1 MKVIEGIAELPYI
14 EKAVVTSG
22 TFDGVHL
29 GHQKILK
36 RLSTLAKK
44 INGKSVVIT
53 FWPHPRFILHPHDQS
68 LKLLTT
74 FDEKAHVLEE
84 NGVDFLIKIPFTKEF
99 SEMSSEDFINSI
111 LIEKLKTNILVIGY
125 DHRFGHNREGS
136 FEYLKKNEAI
146 HGFKVEEI
154 SKQELEDVAIS
165 STKIRNA
172 LLERDVTTAN
182 SYLGRP
188 YTLTGN
194 VVEGAKI
201 GRTIGF
207 PTANMQ
213 INESFKLVPSN
224 GVYAIRTKIEGQTI
238 RGMLNIG
245 VRPTVNGIT
254 KSIEAHLFDF
264 AGNLYGKNLQIELVA
279 QIREERKFSDLESL
293 SQQLKADKEMALSIL
308 IK

>member
-1 MKVIEGIAELPYI
+1 
-14 EKAVVTSG
+14 
-22 TFDGVHL
+22 
-29 GHQKILK
+29 
-36 RLSTLAKK
+36 
-44 INGKSVVIT
+44 
-53 FWPHPRFILHPHDQS
+53 
-68 LKLLTT
+68 
-74 FDEKAHVLEE
+74 
-84 NGVDFLIKIPFTKEF
+84 
-99 SEMSSEDFINSI
+99 
-111 LIEKLKTNILVIGY
+111 LVIGY

-279 QIREERKFSDLESL
+279 QIREERKFPDLESL